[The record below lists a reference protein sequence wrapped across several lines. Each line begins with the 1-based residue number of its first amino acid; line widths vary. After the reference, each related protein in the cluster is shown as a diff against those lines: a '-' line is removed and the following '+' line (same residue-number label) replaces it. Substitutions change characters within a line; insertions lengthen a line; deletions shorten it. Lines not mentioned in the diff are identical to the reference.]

1 MRLIVLVNGTFTNFF
16 STYRGLR
23 QGDPLSP
30 YLFVLIMEAF
40 RKLIAKA
47 KEGGF
52 IRGFKLEERGGER
65 TQVFHLLFAN
75 DTLLFC
81 EDNED

>member
-40 RKLIAKA
+40 SKLIAKP

-52 IRGFKLEERGGER
+52 IRGFKLEGRGGER
-65 TQVFHLLFAN
+65 TPSLSLIVCKRYSPLL
-75 DTLLFC
+75 
-81 EDNED
+81 